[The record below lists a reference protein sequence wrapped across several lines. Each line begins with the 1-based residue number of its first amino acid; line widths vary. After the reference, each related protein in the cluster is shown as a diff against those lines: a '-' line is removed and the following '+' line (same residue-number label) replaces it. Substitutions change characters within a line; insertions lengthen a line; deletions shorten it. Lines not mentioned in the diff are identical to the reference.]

1 MSAENQS
8 EMAETAAFPSRQ
20 TSTIFYGWWVV
31 FAAAV
36 GIALHIGPVVVGTFG
51 VFLKPLNR
59 EFGWS
64 RGQISFAISAQRP
77 SRTYTVTCL
86 PRLSWGQSWPT
97 SHGVRI

>member
-51 VFLKPLNR
+51 VFLKPLT
-59 EFGWS
+59 GSSAGAGGKS
-64 RGQISFAISAQRP
+64 RSPFRFSLLQEPFRHQ
-77 SRTYTVTCL
+77 
-86 PRLSWGQSWPT
+86 
-97 SHGVRI
+97 

>member
-8 EMAETAAFPSRQ
+8 EMAETAAFPSQQ

-64 RGQISFAISAQRP
+64 RGQISFAFSLFAVAGAGTG
-77 SRTYTVTCL
+77 SV
-86 PRLSWGQSWPT
+86 
-97 SHGVRI
+97 